1 MRPGF
6 TDLTLT
12 RVGVARIEHSGAMAA
27 LRFKL
32 IQTRR
37 RRFLSRCSRCR
48 RLHAR
53 GRRERVHRDDDL
65 FEVLDEVHG
74 CPYVVQYVVQ
84 YVTYHARRAADVQKC
99 KASRRGAIVLGFSGH
114 RGRV

>member
-1 MRPGF
+1 
-6 TDLTLT
+6 LTSQ
-12 RVGVARIEHSGAMAA
+12 AGACTCAGRYKSNIHPRWAA

-48 RLHAR
+48 SLRAHAQ
-53 GRRERVHRDDDL
+53 GRWGRVHRDDDL

-99 KASRRGAIVLGFSGH
+99 KASRRGSFSGFSGR

>member
-1 MRPGF
+1 ME
-6 TDLTLT
+6 LHKSNIQ
-12 RVGVARIEHSGAMAA
+12 ARDAA

-48 RLHAR
+48 SLRAHAE
-53 GRRERVHRDDDL
+53 GRWGRVHRDDDL

-74 CPYVVQYVVQ
+74 CPYVVQ

-99 KASRRGAIVLGFSGH
+99 KASRRGAIVWFFHAIAGACRAVTLAKAS
-114 RGRV
+114 